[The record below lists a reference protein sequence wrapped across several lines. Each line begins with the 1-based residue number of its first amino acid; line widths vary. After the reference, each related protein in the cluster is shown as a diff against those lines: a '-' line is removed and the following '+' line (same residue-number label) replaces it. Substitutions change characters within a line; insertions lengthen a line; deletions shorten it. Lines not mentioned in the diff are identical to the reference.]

1 MESKLCEVQ
10 FKNFG
15 EEIEKYEKLY
25 EQISKW
31 KRGME
36 SEMEKKDAEIARLI
50 GLAKQFEEETAA
62 NIQPDQEEEKE
73 DEYIMGDIYGQ
84 SDIENQDNPMNQDD
98 EYTMDDVYGQSNIE
112 NQDNPMLTSENTSEN
127 RSEKSDEDILYE
139 EPLIGSEDIKRPD
152 GTKIIERVNNV
163 DTYTALLKAVQT
175 PINYKDDKKIQNLI
189 NRLRGYKFSKIIDHD
204 TDASHKQLSYSFRTN
219 MKAVNK
225 NPKDYGVGRI
235 LNIDKP
241 NPQKQ
246 QQPNPQQQQQQKQPS
261 RTLPGTHMS
270 RRNKNR
276 GGKSKKF
283 KRTRKKY

>member
-62 NIQPDQEEEKE
+62 NIQPEQEEEEEEE
-73 DEYIMGDIYGQ
+73 DPYIMGDIYGQ
-84 SDIENQDNPMNQDD
+84 SDIENQDNPLIQRD
-98 EYTMDDVYGQSNIE
+98 EYRMEDIYGDG
-112 NQDNPMLTSENTSEN
+112 NQLDADNPMLTSENTSEN

-152 GTKIIERVNNV
+152 GTKIIERVSNV

-204 TDASHKQLSYSFRTN
+204 RDASHKQLSYSFLIN

-246 QQPNPQQQQQQKQPS
+246 QKQPS
-261 RTLPGTHMS
+261 RTLPGIHMS
-270 RRNKNR
+270 RHNKNR